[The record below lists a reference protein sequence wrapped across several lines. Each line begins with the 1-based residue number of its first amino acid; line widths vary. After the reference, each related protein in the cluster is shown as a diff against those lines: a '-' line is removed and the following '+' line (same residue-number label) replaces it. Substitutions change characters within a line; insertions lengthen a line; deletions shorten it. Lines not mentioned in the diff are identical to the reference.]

1 MIMMLCKRSSI
12 FHVKVVATA
21 IICIIMILSSHLPVC
36 IISLH
41 FVIMNII
48 TSISNS
54 PRWCGVS
61 SSDHIFGIRRVNVI
75 HTRSRWRLMHVI
87 LCVLILFYMCFV
99 VYSFFAL
106 TCFIFVTVSG
116 DVIVFHDGIGVCDKV
131 N

>member
-1 MIMMLCKRSSI
+1 
-12 FHVKVVATA
+12 
-21 IICIIMILSSHLPVC
+21 
-36 IISLH
+36 
-41 FVIMNII
+41 
-48 TSISNS
+48 
-54 PRWCGVS
+54 
-61 SSDHIFGIRRVNVI
+61 
-75 HTRSRWRLMHVI
+75 MHVI